1 VLDWLPVSAG
11 AGDMLKSENLS
22 GLASYPTARTNLGLG
37 TTDSPTFKNL
47 VIATGSIATSAP
59 VTISQTWA
67 GTGSTVFT
75 ALKVVATDTA
85 SGATSNLLELWSG
98 STAALKLSVR
108 KGGQILG
115 VGGSSSV
122 PTYSFAGDATTGIY
136 STNSGQIYFVG
147 GGLVYAKFAGGLTQ
161 AADQPIRWAATIDA
175 AGDVFLFRDG
185 PNTLALRNGAAAQ
198 TFNVYGT
205 YTSGSAYA
213 RLAIACD
220 TSGNATLTTQS
231 TGTAG
236 TVSINGVPVGLG
248 KGNISSNVA
257 VGTGALNTN
266 ATGTDN
272 VAVGFEALGLG
283 TGPFESVA
291 VGWRAAKGASFRHV
305 SIGYGANQ
313 LGANDSVSIGWAS
326 MFNLVSGS
334 LNVAVGRSA
343 GYFISGGSTS
353 MTSCTKSLFLG
364 CDTKALGQGQ
374 ENQIVIGHDAIGLGS
389 NTAVLGNASITT
401 TALRGNVGIGTTAP
415 SSKLHVVGDAVLT
428 GQLLGGDYTVGT
440 VATATQA
447 NVAIT
452 NNHTGQTNSSVVI
465 TPKGTG
471 AFILGPKPDGT
482 AVGGNARGNYAVDHQ
497 LDRSANSDVAS
508 GPNSC
513 IGGGQRNVAS
523 GAYAV
528 VAGGQV
534 GTASGSNTFIG
545 SGLGN
550 FAAAAQTVVVGG
562 QSNTASA
569 AFGFIVGGTQGLAD
583 RNAIYAHAA
592 GRFAATGDAQKTTAV
607 FRNKTTTNSA
617 VELFLDGA
625 VARYTVTSG
634 KVISMMINIT
644 GTKSDGTA
652 VAHYLRQYSIK
663 NVGGTTSQVYAPV
676 TIGTDNAAGTSIALS
691 ADDTNDSL
699 KIEVTGVT
707 SETWRWVASV
717 DAVEVGYGV

>member
-1 VLDWLPVSAG
+1 MPNYPYSFQLPPLNVQDIPNDGAVGEFLGISAGGVLDWLPVSAG
-11 AGDMLKSENLS
+11 GGDMLKSENLS

-374 ENQIVIGHDAIGLGS
+374 ENQIVIGYDATGLGS
-389 NTAVLGNASITT
+389 NTAVLGNSSITT
-401 TALRGNVGIGTTAP
+401 TALRGNVGIGTTAPASGLHVAGALGSNTTTYDSAAALKLSNTTDGSSWLLTAGIIGVLNGSFSIRPGAASLPSLVISNTGNVGIGTTAP
-415 SSKLHVVGDAVLT
+415 SSKLHVVGDASISGNISLSNGSVTVLGARGFTLTPGDGIFQFLNNAQT
-428 GQLLGGDYTVGT
+428 GFDRIQLGGASTGHP
-440 VATATQA
+440 
-447 NVAIT
+447 AIKRNGASIDIT
-452 NNHTGQTNSSVVI
+452 LASDGITFTSIQDLYRRFGAGSPEGVVI
-465 TPKGTG
+465 APTG
-471 AFILGPKPDGT
+471 AVYHNT
-482 AVGGNARGNYAVDHQ
+482 SGG
-497 LDRSANSDVAS
+497 
-508 GPNSC
+508 
-513 IGGGQRNVAS
+513 
-523 GAYAV
+523 
-528 VAGGQV
+528 
-534 GTASGSNTFIG
+534 
-545 SGLGN
+545 
-550 FAAAAQTVVVGG
+550 
-562 QSNTASA
+562 
-569 AFGFIVGGTQGLAD
+569 
-583 RNAIYAHAA
+583 
-592 GRFAATGDAQKTTAV
+592 AATTFYVKESSPTPSTGWV
-607 FRNKTTTNSA
+607 
-617 VELFLDGA
+617 
-625 VARYTVTSG
+625 G
-634 KVISMMINIT
+634 K
-644 GTKSDGTA
+644 
-652 VAHYLRQYSIK
+652 
-663 NVGGTTSQVYAPV
+663 
-676 TIGTDNAAGTSIALS
+676 
-691 ADDTNDSL
+691 
-699 KIEVTGVT
+699 
-707 SETWRWVASV
+707 
-717 DAVEVGYGV
+717 

>member
-1 VLDWLPVSAG
+1 
-11 AGDMLKSENLS
+11 
-22 GLASYPTARTNLGLG
+22 
-37 TTDSPTFKNL
+37 
-47 VIATGSIATSAP
+47 
-59 VTISQTWA
+59 
-67 GTGSTVFT
+67 
-75 ALKVVATDTA
+75 
-85 SGATSNLLELWSG
+85 LLELWSG

-374 ENQIVIGHDAIGLGS
+374 ENQIVIGYDATGLGS
-389 NTAVLGNASITT
+389 NTAVLGNSSITT
-401 TALRGNVGIGTTAP
+401 TALRGNVGIGTTAPASGLHVAGALGSNTTTYDSAAALKLSNTTDGSSWLLTAGIIGVLNGSFSIRPGAASLPSLVISNTGNVGIGTTAP
-415 SSKLHVVGDAVLT
+415 SSKLHVVGDASISGNISLSNGSVTVLGARGFTLTPGDGIFQFLNNAQT
-428 GQLLGGDYTVGT
+428 GFDRIQLGGASTGHP
-440 VATATQA
+440 
-447 NVAIT
+447 AIKRNGASIDIT
-452 NNHTGQTNSSVVI
+452 LASDGITFTSIQDLYRRFGAGSPEGVVI
-465 TPKGTG
+465 APTG
-471 AFILGPKPDGT
+471 AVYHNT
-482 AVGGNARGNYAVDHQ
+482 SGG
-497 LDRSANSDVAS
+497 
-508 GPNSC
+508 
-513 IGGGQRNVAS
+513 
-523 GAYAV
+523 
-528 VAGGQV
+528 
-534 GTASGSNTFIG
+534 
-545 SGLGN
+545 
-550 FAAAAQTVVVGG
+550 
-562 QSNTASA
+562 
-569 AFGFIVGGTQGLAD
+569 
-583 RNAIYAHAA
+583 
-592 GRFAATGDAQKTTAV
+592 AATTFYVKESSPTPSTGWV
-607 FRNKTTTNSA
+607 
-617 VELFLDGA
+617 
-625 VARYTVTSG
+625 G
-634 KVISMMINIT
+634 K
-644 GTKSDGTA
+644 
-652 VAHYLRQYSIK
+652 
-663 NVGGTTSQVYAPV
+663 
-676 TIGTDNAAGTSIALS
+676 
-691 ADDTNDSL
+691 
-699 KIEVTGVT
+699 
-707 SETWRWVASV
+707 
-717 DAVEVGYGV
+717 